1 MLTQHKDQVIE
12 GKRFVYSHFG
22 SDGNKNVEALMQ
34 WCPVLKQTGM
44 LATGDSPF
52 PVSLSK
58 EISMM
63 RLGAWI
69 SKLSVRLVI
78 TINMVESKYA
88 HNSRHSGR
96 AVSRAED
103 KSGSG
108 EAFGEGIGSS
118 KCGGRTSP
126 KEVEERAAHHPT
138 SRSIKVA
145 GKA

>member
-1 MLTQHKDQVIE
+1 
-12 GKRFVYSHFG
+12 
-22 SDGNKNVEALMQ
+22 
-34 WCPVLKQTGM
+34 
-44 LATGDSPF
+44 
-52 PVSLSK
+52 
-58 EISMM
+58 MM
-63 RLGAWI
+63 CLGAWI

-88 HNSRHSGR
+88 HNSRHPGR

-118 KCGGRTSP
+118 ECGSRTSP
-126 KEVEERAAHHPT
+126 TEVEEGAPRHPT
-138 SRSIKVA
+138 SRSFKVA